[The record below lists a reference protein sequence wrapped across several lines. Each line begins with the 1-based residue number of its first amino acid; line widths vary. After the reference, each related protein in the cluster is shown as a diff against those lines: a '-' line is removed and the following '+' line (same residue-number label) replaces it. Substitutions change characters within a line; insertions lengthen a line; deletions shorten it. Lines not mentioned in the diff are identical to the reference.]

1 MTRMGLR
8 KKGKERRNFKGR
20 KTRRKE
26 GRKEVKKEEKEDI
39 QGSKEGGQDRI
50 GRKKG

>member
-26 GRKEVKKEEKEDI
+26 CREKGRKGGYTRI
-39 QGSKEGGQDRI
+39 QG
-50 GRKKG
+50 RKTG